1 MAGPRGGQLRRGGGS
16 AARAPEEALRDALTS
31 DEALLAFLGDDGGN
45 ADSLPLA
52 DDDSWL
58 DDGEALLQQAM
69 QGFGPPGGGGREAEE
84 MLSGLKSF
92 MDSKTSHFGA
102 EAPGS
107 GSGVAG
113 VDIEFILSELKG
125 ALGLGGHGDFADIGS
140 DSESRDSDSDGAQTD
155 AGSSSSGE
163 ETRPSAHRYLH
174 RGVLDPAS
182 DSDDEEA
189 DGDAGAA
196 FTQEYAAALREQL
209 REAAPAAAPPG
220 EAEDVDLEVVRGL
233 LDSVAAQ
240 EGLPGPGSNLLGLL
254 GVRLPAD
261 PPAAPD
267 RTGP

>member
-1 MAGPRGGQLRRGGGS
+1 MAPPATVLTGAGFAFHFNEFFIPRFTITELQKVLILLVTTGQMAGVFDRTPII
-16 AARAPEEALRDALTS
+16 
-31 DEALLAFLGDDGGN
+31 
-45 ADSLPLA
+45 
-52 DDDSWL
+52 
-58 DDGEALLQQAM
+58 
-69 QGFGPPGGGGREAEE
+69 
-84 MLSGLKSF
+84 
-92 MDSKTSHFGA
+92 FGA
-102 EAPGS
+102 P
-107 GSGVAG
+107 
-113 VDIEFILSELKG
+113 
-125 ALGLGGHGDFADIGS
+125 GDFADIGS
-140 DSESRDSDSDGAQTD
+140 DSESRDSDSDGARTD

-163 ETRPSAHRYLH
+163 ESRPSAHRYLH

-182 DSDDEEA
+182 DSDDEEV

-220 EAEDVDLEVVRGL
+220 EAEDVDLEVVQGL

>member
-1 MAGPRGGQLRRGGGS
+1 MLR
-16 AARAPEEALRDALTS
+16 
-31 DEALLAFLGDDGGN
+31 
-45 ADSLPLA
+45 
-52 DDDSWL
+52 
-58 DDGEALLQQAM
+58 
-69 QGFGPPGGGGREAEE
+69 
-84 MLSGLKSF
+84 GLKSF
-92 MDSKTSHFGA
+92 IDTKTSHFGA

-107 GSGVAG
+107 GSGAAG
-113 VDIEFILSELKG
+113 VDIEGILSELKG
-125 ALGLGGHGDFADIGS
+125 TLGLGGHSDFADIGS
-140 DSESRDSDSDGAQTD
+140 ASESGVSDSDSAQTD

-163 ETRPSAHRYLH
+163 ESRPSAHRYLH

-182 DSDDEEA
+182 DSDDEEI

-196 FTQEYAAALREQL
+196 FAQEYTAALREQL
-209 REAAPAAAPPG
+209 REAAPAAPPG